1 MTLLREDLQ
10 IQSGR
15 GQGRI
20 PRGGDF
26 QDDIWTMSGD
36 LPGRPWR
43 VAFQAEGQQ
52 GSDGDAI
59 LRAVAEGQGS
69 RGNIGRR

>member
-52 GSDGDAI
+52 GG
-59 LRAVAEGQGS
+59 RKGQGW
-69 RGNIGRR
+69 REDMKF